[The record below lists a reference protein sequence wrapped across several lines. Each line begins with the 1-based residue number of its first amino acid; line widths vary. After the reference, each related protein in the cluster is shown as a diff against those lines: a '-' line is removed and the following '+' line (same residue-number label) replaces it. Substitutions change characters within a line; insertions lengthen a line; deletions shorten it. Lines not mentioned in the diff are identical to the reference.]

1 MNYTSASREE
11 LMGEYEALAAQYRAF
26 VAEGLSLDLSRGK
39 PSAEQLDLCED
50 MFSAVTSAADAKA
63 ENGFDCRNY
72 GELCGLAEARRF
84 FSDYT
89 GIPAANIIVCGNS
102 SLNLMYDAVARCLLF
117 GTVGS
122 PRPWCREEKLKF
134 LCPTPGYDR
143 HFAITELFGFEMI
156 PVDMTENGPDMD
168 AVEALVRDPAVKG
181 IWCVPKYSNPTGI
194 TYSEETVRRLASMET
209 AAPDF
214 RIFWDNAYAVHA
226 FSEEDD
232 VLADIFALARAAGNE
247 NRVFYFT
254 STSKITFP
262 GGGISMI
269 AASEENLVGIK
280 AAMTVQTIGHDKIN
294 QLRHV
299 RLFAED
305 GSLRRRMLAHGA
317 VIGRK
322 FSILLSVLER
332 ELCGLGIAKWTTPK
346 GGYFSSLDVLDG
358 CAARVYRLCAEAGVV
373 LTKVGATFP
382 YGRDPHDRNLRLAP
396 SFAKDEDLRKAAE
409 VLCVA
414 VRMAA
419 IEKLADIT
427 L

>member
-1 MNYTSASREE
+1 MNYLAMSREE
-11 LMGEYEALAAQYRAF
+11 LMREYEKLNESYRAF
-26 VAEGLSLDLSRGK
+26 CAEGLSLDLSRGK

-50 MFSAVTSAADAKA
+50 LLTVVSSSADTRA

-89 GIPAANIIVCGNS
+89 GVPAENIIVCGNS
-102 SLNLMYDAVARCLLF
+102 SLNLMYDAITRCMLL

-122 PRPWCREEKLKF
+122 PRPWCREAKLKF
-134 LCPTPGYDR
+134 LCPAPGYDR
-143 HFAITELFGFEMI
+143 HFAVTESLGFELV
-156 PVDMTENGPDMD
+156 PVTMTESGPDMD
-168 AVEALVRDPAVKG
+168 EVEALVADPAVKG
-181 IWCVPKYSNPTGI
+181 IWCVPKYSNPTGV
-194 TYSEETVRRLASMET
+194 TYSEETVRRLTAMKT

-214 RIFWDNAYAVHA
+214 RIFWDNAYAIHA

-232 VLADIFALARAAGNE
+232 TLADVFALAKEAGNE
-247 NRVFYFT
+247 DRVFYFT
-254 STSKITFP
+254 STSKVTFP
-262 GGGISMI
+262 GAGISMI
-269 AASEENLVGIK
+269 AASDANLAMIR

-299 RLFAED
+299 RLFAKE
-305 GSLRRRMLAHGA
+305 GSLRERMLAHGR
-317 VIGRK
+317 ILGRK
-322 FSILLSVLER
+322 FELLFEVLR
-332 ELCGLGIAKWTTPK
+332 RDLAGLGIAHWTEPR

-358 CAARVYRLCAEAGVV
+358 CAARVYELAKTAGVT

-396 SFAKDEDLRKAAE
+396 SFASDEALKKAAE
-409 VLCVA
+409 VLTVA

-419 IEKLADIT
+419 IEKL
-427 L
+427 LH

>member
-1 MNYTSASREE
+1 MNYTTASREE
-11 LMGEYEALAAQYRAF
+11 LLREYEALGTQYRAYL
-26 VAEGLSLDLSRGK
+26 AEGLSLDLSRGK

-84 FSDYT
+84 FSEYT
-89 GIPAANIIVCGNS
+89 GIPADNIIVCGNS
-102 SLNLMYDAVARCLLF
+102 SLNLMYDAIARCMLF

-134 LCPTPGYDR
+134 LCPAPGYDR
-143 HFAITELFGFEMI
+143 HFAITELFGFELI
-156 PVDMTENGPDMD
+156 PVEMTAEGPDMD

-194 TYSEETVRRLASMET
+194 TYSEETVRRLASMQT

-226 FSEEDD
+226 FAEEDD

-247 NRVFYFT
+247 DRVFYFT
-254 STSKITFP
+254 STSKVTFP

-269 AASEENLVGIK
+269 AASDENLSKIK

-299 RLFAED
+299 RLFAEK
-305 GSLRRRMLAHGA
+305 GALHSRMLAHGA
-317 VIGRK
+317 IIGRK
-322 FSILLSVLER
+322 FDTLFSVLER
-332 ELCGLGIAKWTTPK
+332 DLAGCGIATWTTPK

-358 CAARVYRLCAEAGVV
+358 CATRVYRLCADAGVA

-396 SFAKDEDLRKAAE
+396 SFAKDADLRKAAE
-409 VLCVA
+409 VLTVA

-419 IEKLADIT
+419 IEKLT
-427 L
+427 K

>member
-1 MNYTSASREE
+1 MNYKAASREE
-11 LMGEYEALAAQYRAF
+11 LLREYEVLSAQYRAF
-26 VAEGLSLDLSRGK
+26 LAEGLSLDLSRGK

-89 GIPAANIIVCGNS
+89 GIPADNIIVCGNS
-102 SLNLMYDAVARCLLF
+102 SLNLMYDTIARCLLF

-122 PRPWCREEKLKF
+122 LRPWCREEKLKF
-134 LCPTPGYDR
+134 LCPAPGYDR
-143 HFAITELFGFEMI
+143 HFAITELFGFELV
-156 PVDMTENGPDMD
+156 PVGMTADGPDMD
-168 AVEALVRDPAVKG
+168 EVERLVQDPAVKG

-194 TYSEETVRRLASMET
+194 TYSDEVVRRLAGMTT

-226 FSEEDD
+226 FTEDD
-232 VLADIFALARAAGNE
+232 DTLADIFALARAAGNE
-247 NRVFYFT
+247 DRVFYFT

-269 AASEENLVGIK
+269 AASNANLVGIK

-305 GSLRRRMLAHGA
+305 GSLHRRMMEHGA
-317 VIGRK
+317 IIGRK
-322 FSILLSVLER
+322 FGVMLSVLDRDLE
-332 ELCGLGIAKWTTPK
+332 GLGIATWTKPK

-358 CAARVYRLCAEAGVV
+358 CAARVYQLCAEAGVA

-382 YGRDPHDRNLRLAP
+382 YGRDPYDRNLRLAP
-396 SFAKDEDLRKAAE
+396 SFAKDSDLHKAAE
-409 VLCVA
+409 VLTVA

-419 IEKLADIT
+419 IEKLT
-427 L
+427 K

>member
-1 MNYTSASREE
+1 MNYLAMSREE
-11 LMGEYEALAAQYRAF
+11 RSREYDRLKEIYRAYC
-26 VAEGLSLDLSRGK
+26 ERGLSLDLSRGK
-39 PSAEQLDLCED
+39 PSPEQLDLCED
-50 MFSAVTSAADAKA
+50 IFSAVTSSAEARA
-63 ENGFDCRNY
+63 ENGMDCRNY

-84 FSDYT
+84 FADYT
-89 GIPAANIIVCGNS
+89 GVPAENIIVCGNS
-102 SLNLMYDAVARCLLF
+102 SLNLMYDAIMRCMLL
-117 GTVGS
+117 GTADS

-134 LCPTPGYDR
+134 LCPAPGYDR
-143 HFAITELFGFEMI
+143 HFAITESLGFELI
-156 PVDMTENGPDMD
+156 PVDMTDTGPDMD

-194 TYSEETVRRLASMET
+194 TYSEETVRRLVGMET

-226 FSEEDD
+226 FSEDD
-232 VLADIFALARAAGNE
+232 DTLADVFALAKAAGHE

-254 STSKITFP
+254 STSKITLP
-262 GGGISMI
+262 GAGISMI
-269 AASEENLVGIK
+269 AASEENLALIR

-299 RLFAED
+299 RLFAEE
-305 GSLRRRMLAHGA
+305 GSLTRRMLAHGR

-322 FSILLSVLER
+322 FDILLSILER
-332 ELCGLGIAKWTTPK
+332 DLADCGIATWTKPK
-346 GGYFSSLDVLDG
+346 GGYFSSLDVQDG
-358 CAARVYRLCAEAGVV
+358 CATRVYELCKQAGVV

-396 SFAKDEDLRKAAE
+396 SFAKDADLTTAAE
-409 VLCVA
+409 VLTVA

-419 IEKLADIT
+419 LESMQNA
-427 L
+427 

>member
-11 LMGEYEALAAQYRAF
+11 LLREYEVLSAQYSAF
-26 VAEGLSLDLSRGK
+26 LAEGLSLDLSRGK

-50 MFSAVTSAADAKA
+50 MFSAVTSAAEAKA

-89 GIPAANIIVCGNS
+89 GIPADNIIVCGNS
-102 SLNLMYDAVARCLLF
+102 SLNLMYDAMARCLIF

-122 PRPWCREEKLKF
+122 LRPWGREEKLKF
-134 LCPTPGYDR
+134 LCPAPGYDR

-156 PVDMTENGPDMD
+156 PVDMTADGPDMD
-168 AVEALVRDPAVKG
+168 EVERLVQDPAVKG

-194 TYSEETVRRLASMET
+194 TYSDEVVRRLAAMET

-226 FSEEDD
+226 FSEDD
-232 VLADIFALARAAGNE
+232 DTLADIFALAREAGNE
-247 NRVFYFT
+247 NRIFYFT

-262 GGGISMI
+262 GGGISML
-269 AASEENLVGIK
+269 AASAENLKAIK

-305 GSLRRRMLAHGA
+305 GSLHRRMMEHGA
-317 VIGRK
+317 IIGRK
-322 FSILLSVLER
+322 FGVMLSVLDR
-332 ELCGLGIAKWTTPK
+332 DLTGLGIATWTKPK

-358 CAARVYRLCAEAGVV
+358 CAARVYSLCAEAGVV

-396 SFAKDEDLRKAAE
+396 SFAKDADLAKAAD
-409 VLCVA
+409 VLTVA

-419 IEKLADIT
+419 IEKLT
-427 L
+427 KS

>member
-1 MNYTSASREE
+1 MDYKAATREA
-11 LMGEYEALAAQYRAF
+11 LLCEYEALSAQYRAYL
-26 VAEGLSLDLSRGK
+26 AEGLSLDLSRGK

-50 MFSAVTSAADAKA
+50 MFTAVTSAAEAKA

-89 GIPAANIIVCGNS
+89 GIPANNIIVCGNS
-102 SLNLMYDAVARCLLF
+102 SLNLMYDAMARCLLF

-134 LCPTPGYDR
+134 LCPVPGYDR

-168 AVEALVRDPAVKG
+168 TVEALVRDPAVKG

-194 TYSEETVRRLASMET
+194 TYSEEVVRRLTAMQT

-226 FSEEDD
+226 FSEDD
-232 VLADIFALARAAGNE
+232 DELADIFALAREAGNE
-247 NRVFYFT
+247 DRVFYFT
-254 STSKITFP
+254 STSKVTFP

-269 AASEENLVGIK
+269 GASDANLGGIK

-305 GSLRRRMLAHGA
+305 GALRRRMLAHGA
-317 VIGRK
+317 IIGRK
-322 FSILLSVLER
+322 FEILLSVLDR
-332 ELCGLGIAKWTTPK
+332 DLAGYGIATWTKPK

-358 CAARVYRLCAEAGVV
+358 CAARVYRLCADAGVV

-382 YGRDPHDRNLRLAP
+382 YGRDPRDRNLRLAP
-396 SFAKDEDLRKAAE
+396 SFAKDADLKKAAE
-409 VLCVA
+409 VLAVA

-419 IEKLADIT
+419 IEKLTAK
-427 L
+427 

>member
-1 MNYTSASREE
+1 MNYKAASREE
-11 LMGEYEALAAQYRAF
+11 LLREYEMLSAQYRGYL
-26 VAEGLSLDLSRGK
+26 AEGLSLDLSRGK

-50 MFSAVTSAADAKA
+50 MFSAVTSAAEAKA

-72 GELCGLAEARRF
+72 GELCGIAEARRF

-89 GIPAANIIVCGNS
+89 GIPADNIIVCGNS
-102 SLNLMYDAVARCLLF
+102 SLNLMYDTIARCLLF

-134 LCPTPGYDR
+134 LCPAPGYDR
-143 HFAITELFGFEMI
+143 HFAITELFGFELI
-156 PVDMTENGPDMD
+156 PVAMTAEGPDMD
-168 AVEALVRDPAVKG
+168 EVERLVCDPAVKG

-194 TYSEETVRRLASMET
+194 TYSDEVVRRLAEMKT

-226 FSEEDD
+226 FSDD
-232 VLADIFALARAAGNE
+232 DDTLADIFALARAAGNE
-247 NRVFYFT
+247 DRVFYYT

-269 AASEENLVGIK
+269 AASSANLVGIK

-299 RLFAED
+299 RLFAEA
-305 GSLRRRMLAHGA
+305 GSLHRRMMAHGA
-317 VIGRK
+317 IIGRK
-322 FSILLSVLER
+322 FGVMLSVLDRDLE
-332 ELCGLGIAKWTTPK
+332 GLGIATWTKPK

-358 CAARVYRLCAEAGVV
+358 CAARVYQLCAEAGVS

-382 YGRDPHDRNLRLAP
+382 YGRDPYDRNLRLAP
-396 SFAKDEDLRKAAE
+396 SFAKDSDLHKAAE
-409 VLCVA
+409 VLTVA

-419 IEKLADIT
+419 IEKLT
-427 L
+427 K